1 MRSLVVI
8 DALGEVIEWHE
19 RGLIPARRTL
29 TADPRCYPSHT
40 DFYQPEGLRRLAER
54 LHSAGVFTLWLNDP
68 PADEFTTALT
78 RAFATATAEITRF
91 DNPYQEREATA
102 TTAPTR

>member
-1 MRSLVVI
+1 M
-8 DALGEVIEWHE
+8 
-19 RGLIPARRTL
+19 ARAR
-29 TADPRCYPSHT
+29 ADPRWKNSDRRPTLHPSHT

-54 LHSAGVFTLWLNDP
+54 LHPGGVFTLWSNNP
-68 PADEFTTALT
+68 PDDEFTTALT

-91 DNPYQEREATA
+91 DNPYQERKATATVYVA